1 MTIAQLEHLVD
12 GFSVSACG
20 RTFVLDRA
28 RVRRADA
35 GHSVSFVVAGTNLA
49 PRVHLGANRLAASDW
64 EEISV
69 MLRRLVARLA
79 CRGKT

>member
-28 RVRRADA
+28 RVRRADG
-35 GHSVSFVVAGTNLA
+35 GHTVSFVVAGTHLA
-49 PRVHLGANRLAASDW
+49 PSMHLGANQLAVSNW

-69 MLRRLVARLA
+69 VLRRLVARLG
-79 CRGKT
+79 CRG